1 MLPKV
6 KHEINCVFNK
16 YTQLGEFMAKERIFK
31 FTDTTAP
38 EEEQVKEVTA
48 TSYKRAVKS
57 YQGGTKAKQV
67 EVEWTTKGG
76 EEFYKVQ
83 KLPMGR
89 SKKIGK

>member
-1 MLPKV
+1 MP
-6 KHEINCVFNK
+6 
-16 YTQLGEFMAKERIFK
+16 KERIFK
-31 FTDTTAP
+31 FTDVNAP
-38 EEEQVKEVTA
+38 EEERVKEGTA
-48 TSYKRAVKS
+48 MSYKRAVKS
-57 YQGGTKAKQV
+57 YQGGSKAKEV

>member
-1 MLPKV
+1 
-6 KHEINCVFNK
+6 
-16 YTQLGEFMAKERIFK
+16 MAKERIFK

-67 EVEWTTKGG
+67 EVEWTTKRG
-76 EEFYKVQ
+76 EEFYTVQ

-89 SKKIGK
+89 SKMIGK

>member
-1 MLPKV
+1 MP
-6 KHEINCVFNK
+6 
-16 YTQLGEFMAKERIFK
+16 KERIFK
-31 FTDTTAP
+31 FTDVTAP
-38 EEEQVKEVTA
+38 EEERVKEVTA
-48 TSYKRAVKS
+48 MSYKRAVKS
-57 YQGGTKAKQV
+57 YQGGSKAKEG

>member
-1 MLPKV
+1 
-6 KHEINCVFNK
+6 
-16 YTQLGEFMAKERIFK
+16 MAKERIFK

-67 EVEWTTKGG
+67 EVEWTTKKG
-76 EEFYKVQ
+76 EEFYAVQ
-83 KLPMGR
+83 TLPIGR
-89 SKKIGK
+89 KIRQAAIIEKKRAALKAARERMSR